1 MKLNRALLN
10 TRCHCGWCS
19 DAQLGATPVAAFCV
33 VAAGQRNRREQTLGG
48 DADSQQRR
56 TGRGCAT
63 GCAETYR
70 MVLSVRRRIHCGI
83 GRFCFCFFPK
93 MRLILNDLWDGCG
106 ASNERRESSG
116 HAGAQPVGSGGPSPR
131 ARRAVAEARRDSSH
145 RAKPGAG
152 TQRAKSDS
160 ASGRRAPAPRR
171 AAHGAAHAASCY
183 SPAGANGGANPRAG
197 RTSCAATGHRGA
209 GEDAPWFRTRR
220 ARKGRLYRLTTGT
233 HATRSCR
240 RSRSQRPGA
249 AARQYNLCRPQD
261 ERQTRRSRC
270 FVTCE
275 PATYIHQTLT
285 RQLRAHRHR

>member
-1 MKLNRALLN
+1 MKMRQVGPCFDRAFRN
-10 TRCHCGWCS
+10 TRCHSGWCS
-19 DAQLGATPVAAFCV
+19 DAQLRAPPVAPLGII
-33 VAAGQRNRREQTLGG
+33 AAENRREQTLAAAQMRCSGCT
-48 DADSQQRR
+48 ALKLHQQVVQK
-56 TGRGCAT
+56 TH
-63 GCAETYR
+63 R

-171 AAHGAAHAASCY
+171 AAHGTAHAASCN

-197 RTSCAATGHRGA
+197 RTSCALRATAELGRTHHGFGRGA
-209 GEDAPWFRTRR
+209 RE
-220 ARKGRLYRLTTGT
+220 KGGCTG
-233 HATRSCR
+233 
-240 RSRSQRPGA
+240 
-249 AARQYNLCRPQD
+249 
-261 ERQTRRSRC
+261 
-270 FVTCE
+270 
-275 PATYIHQTLT
+275 
-285 RQLRAHRHR
+285 